1 MMRIE
6 VRDNDEVTISGYV
19 NAVGRDSKPLRS
31 LRGLFIE
38 QVRPGTFDKAI
49 KRAENIEV
57 MFNHQRSLGGTKSGN
72 LSLREDNIGLFAR
85 AVIRDREVAQA
96 AIEKRLRGWSF
107 GFRALADEWEEIPDK
122 LPRRY
127 LDDMEL
133 DEVSVLTKEP
143 AYYGTSIEARD
154 DKTEFAE
161 VRCFVSADTE
171 TADLRSKDE
180 KKTEKV
186 DYSLRKKRIEIEKMK
201 GTM

>member
-1 MMRIE
+1 MIEIE

-31 LRGLFIE
+31 VRGLFVE
-38 QVRPGTFDKAI
+38 QIRPGTFDKALR
-49 KRAENIEV
+49 RAENIEI

-85 AVIRDREVAQA
+85 AVIRDAEVAAA

-107 GFRALADEWEEIPDK
+107 GFRALADEWEENPDK

-143 AYYGTSIEARD
+143 AYYGTSIEARED
-154 DKTEFAE
+154 NAQFTE
-161 VRCFVSADTE
+161 VRCFANEVFE
-171 TADLRSKDE
+171 MRDLRTNE
-180 KKTEKV
+180 PEAVPKT
-186 DYSLRKKRIEIEKMK
+186 DYSLQKKRIEIEKMK
-201 GTM
+201 GTI